1 MGLENLSRQDIELIL
16 ETAKSFKEVS
26 SRDIKKVPALR
37 GKTVV
42 TLFFEPSTRTR
53 ISFELAAKRL
63 SADTLNIAANVS
75 STSKG
80 ETLLDTA
87 RNIEAMNVDAMVVRH
102 SSSGSV
108 LLLAEGLKCSVV
120 NAGDGCREHPTQ
132 ALLDMFTLQEKFGR
146 IEGLKVGIIGDIL
159 HSRVARSNIWG
170 LTSLGAKVTVC
181 GPATLMP
188 RGIEALGVD
197 VCYDLKKVLKQSDAV
212 IALRLQKE
220 RQQDKF
226 LPSMREYSRLFG
238 INQAKLN
245 EGSDHLIVMHPGPT
259 NRGVELSADVAD
271 GKQSVIL
278 DQVTNGV
285 AVRMAVLYLVLG
297 TKYNVPLF
305 FITEGRGIFM
315 GLLIKNAIIVNA
327 DKIWDKPQDI
337 LCEEGKITQIAAG
350 ITAGTHEIID
360 AAGKKVLPG
369 LIDIHTHLRQPGRED
384 KETIETGSR
393 AAVKGG
399 FTSIMCMPNTNPV
412 IDNAMVVEF
421 IIREANRVGLCNVYP
436 IGAITKGQQDGELT
450 DMAELKAAGCLAFS
464 DDGKSVLNSRLFR
477 LAMEYAKMLD
487 VLIIEHCQDPLL
499 SAGGVMNEGVVSTKI
514 GLKGDPGIA
523 ETVTVA
529 RDIEIALYLECPG
542 ASGAY
547 VA

>member
-1 MGLENLSRQDIELIL
+1 MSWKHKHLLGLENLSRQDIELVL
-16 ETAKSFKEVS
+16 QTAQSFKEVS

-63 SADTLNIAANVS
+63 SADTLNIAVNVS

-102 SSSGSV
+102 FSSGSV
-108 LLLAEGLKCSVV
+108 FLLARGFKCSVV

-146 IEGLKVGIIGDIL
+146 IEGLKVGIVGDIL

-170 LTSLGAKVTVC
+170 LTRLGAKVTVC

-188 RGIEALGVD
+188 RGIEAMGVD
-197 VCYDLKKVLKQSDAV
+197 VCYDLKKVLKQSDAL

-226 LPSMREYSRLFG
+226 LPSMREYSMLFG
-238 INQAKLN
+238 INQAKLS

-297 TKYNVPLF
+297 TK
-305 FITEGRGIFM
+305 TE
-315 GLLIKNAIIVNA
+315 
-327 DKIWDKPQDI
+327 
-337 LCEEGKITQIAAG
+337 
-350 ITAGTHEIID
+350 
-360 AAGKKVLPG
+360 
-369 LIDIHTHLRQPGRED
+369 
-384 KETIETGSR
+384 
-393 AAVKGG
+393 
-399 FTSIMCMPNTNPV
+399 
-412 IDNAMVVEF
+412 
-421 IIREANRVGLCNVYP
+421 
-436 IGAITKGQQDGELT
+436 
-450 DMAELKAAGCLAFS
+450 
-464 DDGKSVLNSRLFR
+464 
-477 LAMEYAKMLD
+477 
-487 VLIIEHCQDPLL
+487 
-499 SAGGVMNEGVVSTKI
+499 
-514 GLKGDPGIA
+514 
-523 ETVTVA
+523 
-529 RDIEIALYLECPG
+529 
-542 ASGAY
+542 
-547 VA
+547 

>member
-1 MGLENLSRQDIELIL
+1 MSWKHKHLLGLEDLNRQEIELIL

-42 TLFFEPSTRTR
+42 TLFFEASTRTR

-63 SADTLNIAANVS
+63 SADTLNIAVNVS
-75 STSKG
+75 SASKG

-108 LLLAEGLKCSVV
+108 FLLAEGLNCSVV

-132 ALLDMFTLQEKFGR
+132 ALLDLFTLQEKFGR

-170 LTSLGAKVTVC
+170 LTKLGAKVTVC
-181 GPATLMP
+181 GPSTLMP

-297 TKYNVPLF
+297 
-305 FITEGRGIFM
+305 
-315 GLLIKNAIIVNA
+315 
-327 DKIWDKPQDI
+327 
-337 LCEEGKITQIAAG
+337 
-350 ITAGTHEIID
+350 
-360 AAGKKVLPG
+360 
-369 LIDIHTHLRQPGRED
+369 
-384 KETIETGSR
+384 
-393 AAVKGG
+393 
-399 FTSIMCMPNTNPV
+399 
-412 IDNAMVVEF
+412 
-421 IIREANRVGLCNVYP
+421 
-436 IGAITKGQQDGELT
+436 
-450 DMAELKAAGCLAFS
+450 
-464 DDGKSVLNSRLFR
+464 
-477 LAMEYAKMLD
+477 AK
-487 VLIIEHCQDPLL
+487 
-499 SAGGVMNEGVVSTKI
+499 T
-514 GLKGDPGIA
+514 
-523 ETVTVA
+523 
-529 RDIEIALYLECPG
+529 
-542 ASGAY
+542 
-547 VA
+547 

>member
-1 MGLENLSRQDIELIL
+1 MSWKHKHLLGLENLSRQDIELVL
-16 ETAKSFKEVS
+16 QTAKSFKEVS

-63 SADTLNIAANVS
+63 SADTLNIAINVS
-75 STSKG
+75 SAIKG

-102 SSSGSV
+102 FSSGSV
-108 LLLAEGLKCSVV
+108 FLLAQGLKCSVV

-146 IEGLKVGIIGDIL
+146 VEGLKVGIVGDIY

-170 LTSLGAKVTVC
+170 LTKLGAKVTVC

-188 RGIEALGVD
+188 RGIEAMGVE

-297 TKYNVPLF
+297 TK
-305 FITEGRGIFM
+305 T
-315 GLLIKNAIIVNA
+315 
-327 DKIWDKPQDI
+327 
-337 LCEEGKITQIAAG
+337 
-350 ITAGTHEIID
+350 
-360 AAGKKVLPG
+360 
-369 LIDIHTHLRQPGRED
+369 
-384 KETIETGSR
+384 
-393 AAVKGG
+393 
-399 FTSIMCMPNTNPV
+399 
-412 IDNAMVVEF
+412 
-421 IIREANRVGLCNVYP
+421 
-436 IGAITKGQQDGELT
+436 
-450 DMAELKAAGCLAFS
+450 
-464 DDGKSVLNSRLFR
+464 
-477 LAMEYAKMLD
+477 
-487 VLIIEHCQDPLL
+487 
-499 SAGGVMNEGVVSTKI
+499 
-514 GLKGDPGIA
+514 
-523 ETVTVA
+523 
-529 RDIEIALYLECPG
+529 
-542 ASGAY
+542 
-547 VA
+547 

>member
-1 MGLENLSRQDIELIL
+1 MTTWKHKHLLGLEDLSREDIELVL

-42 TLFFEPSTRTR
+42 TLFFEASTRTR

-63 SADTLNIAANVS
+63 SADTLNIAVNVS

-108 LLLAEGLKCSVV
+108 LLLARGLNCSVV

-132 ALLDMFTLQEKFGR
+132 ALLDMFTLQDKLGR
-146 IEGLKVGIIGDIL
+146 IEGLKIGIVGDIL

-170 LTSLGAKVTVC
+170 LTKLGAKVTVC

-188 RGIEALGVD
+188 RGIESLGVE
-197 VCYDLKKVLKQSDAV
+197 VCYDLKKVLKQSDAI

-238 INQAKLN
+238 INQAKLK

-297 TKYNVPLF
+297 
-305 FITEGRGIFM
+305 
-315 GLLIKNAIIVNA
+315 IK
-327 DKIWDKPQDI
+327 
-337 LCEEGKITQIAAG
+337 
-350 ITAGTHEIID
+350 
-360 AAGKKVLPG
+360 
-369 LIDIHTHLRQPGRED
+369 
-384 KETIETGSR
+384 S
-393 AAVKGG
+393 
-399 FTSIMCMPNTNPV
+399 
-412 IDNAMVVEF
+412 
-421 IIREANRVGLCNVYP
+421 
-436 IGAITKGQQDGELT
+436 
-450 DMAELKAAGCLAFS
+450 
-464 DDGKSVLNSRLFR
+464 
-477 LAMEYAKMLD
+477 
-487 VLIIEHCQDPLL
+487 
-499 SAGGVMNEGVVSTKI
+499 
-514 GLKGDPGIA
+514 
-523 ETVTVA
+523 
-529 RDIEIALYLECPG
+529 
-542 ASGAY
+542 
-547 VA
+547 

>member
-1 MGLENLSRQDIELIL
+1 MIWKHKHLLGLEDLSRQDLELIL

-42 TLFFEPSTRTR
+42 NLFFEASTRTR

-63 SADTLNIAANVS
+63 SADTLNIAVNVS

-108 LLLAEGLKCSVV
+108 LLLAAGLKCSVV

-132 ALLDMFTLQEKFGR
+132 ALLDMFTLQEKFGH
-146 IEGLKVGIIGDIL
+146 IEGLKIGIIGDIL

-170 LTSLGAKVTVC
+170 LTKLGAKVTVC

-188 RGIEALGVD
+188 RGIENLGVE

-226 LPSMREYSRLFG
+226 LPSMREYSMLFG
-238 INQAKLN
+238 INQAKLS
-245 EGSDHLIVMHPGPT
+245 EGNDHLIVMHPGPT
-259 NRGVELSADVAD
+259 NRGMELSADVAD

-297 TKYNVPLF
+297 TK
-305 FITEGRGIFM
+305 TE
-315 GLLIKNAIIVNA
+315 
-327 DKIWDKPQDI
+327 
-337 LCEEGKITQIAAG
+337 
-350 ITAGTHEIID
+350 
-360 AAGKKVLPG
+360 
-369 LIDIHTHLRQPGRED
+369 
-384 KETIETGSR
+384 
-393 AAVKGG
+393 
-399 FTSIMCMPNTNPV
+399 
-412 IDNAMVVEF
+412 
-421 IIREANRVGLCNVYP
+421 
-436 IGAITKGQQDGELT
+436 
-450 DMAELKAAGCLAFS
+450 
-464 DDGKSVLNSRLFR
+464 
-477 LAMEYAKMLD
+477 
-487 VLIIEHCQDPLL
+487 
-499 SAGGVMNEGVVSTKI
+499 
-514 GLKGDPGIA
+514 
-523 ETVTVA
+523 
-529 RDIEIALYLECPG
+529 
-542 ASGAY
+542 
-547 VA
+547 

>member
-1 MGLENLSRQDIELIL
+1 MIWKHKHLLGLEDLSRQDLELIL

-42 TLFFEPSTRTR
+42 NLFFEASTRTR

-63 SADTLNIAANVS
+63 SADTLNIAVNVS

-87 RNIEAMNVDAMVVRH
+87 RNIEAMSVDAMVVRH

-108 LLLAEGLKCSVV
+108 SLLAQGLKCSVV

-132 ALLDMFTLQEKFGR
+132 ALLDMFTMQEKFGR

-170 LTSLGAKVTVC
+170 LTKLGARVTVC

-188 RGIEALGVD
+188 RGIEALGVE

-245 EGSDHLIVMHPGPT
+245 EGNEGLIVMHPGPT

-297 TKYNVPLF
+297 TK
-305 FITEGRGIFM
+305 TE
-315 GLLIKNAIIVNA
+315 
-327 DKIWDKPQDI
+327 
-337 LCEEGKITQIAAG
+337 
-350 ITAGTHEIID
+350 
-360 AAGKKVLPG
+360 
-369 LIDIHTHLRQPGRED
+369 
-384 KETIETGSR
+384 
-393 AAVKGG
+393 
-399 FTSIMCMPNTNPV
+399 
-412 IDNAMVVEF
+412 
-421 IIREANRVGLCNVYP
+421 
-436 IGAITKGQQDGELT
+436 
-450 DMAELKAAGCLAFS
+450 
-464 DDGKSVLNSRLFR
+464 
-477 LAMEYAKMLD
+477 
-487 VLIIEHCQDPLL
+487 
-499 SAGGVMNEGVVSTKI
+499 
-514 GLKGDPGIA
+514 
-523 ETVTVA
+523 
-529 RDIEIALYLECPG
+529 
-542 ASGAY
+542 
-547 VA
+547 